1 MERRKVEVFTA
12 GCPVCEP
19 LVRTVKF
26 IACPDCDVSV
36 HNIHEKGAEK
46 ALQYGVKVL
55 PAVVIDG
62 SPVNCCGYPGLTE
75 NDLRGAGLGEPLY

>member
-19 LVRTVKF
+19 LVRTVNV
-26 IACPDCDVSV
+26 IACPDCEVSV
-36 HNIHEKGAEK
+36 HNIPEKGAEK
-46 ALQYGVKVL
+46 ALQYGGKVL

-62 SPVNCCGYPGLTE
+62 SPVKYCGYPGVT
-75 NDLRGAGLGEPLY
+75 